1 MGIPQQAGIGQLG
14 LGGDPLAVAQGGD
27 LVRALG
33 LRHYDEQAQA
43 YAVVP
48 GEYEL
53 QVGASS
59 ADIRARTRLA
69 VEQD

>member
-1 MGIPQQAGIGQLG
+1 MRPTGFVDDGQFAFAH
-14 LGGDPLAVAQGGD
+14 DPGKD
-27 LVRALG
+27 